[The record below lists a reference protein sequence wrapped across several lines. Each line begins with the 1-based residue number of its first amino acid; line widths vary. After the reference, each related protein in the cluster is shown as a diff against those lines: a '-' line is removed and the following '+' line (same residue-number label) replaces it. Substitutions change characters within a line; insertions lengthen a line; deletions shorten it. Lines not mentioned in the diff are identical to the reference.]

1 MLETPFAIKEVLR
14 TFPYMMLL
22 HPKADPSGDIEIYLV
37 RFFFPVETSLLTK
50 ICWEILTWSSD
61 TAGESPTECLSSLFL
76 LYPTLS
82 FPPLFSLCKI
92 SVLTLPLLSAPLQY
106 KPVGFSILPTTVT
119 HCVGMEGKKGKCRR
133 TAFFSLTLVITLSS
147 FLEVNSNSFRGWNYD
162 TSQEKMAKWTKSIQ
176 K

>member
-1 MLETPFAIKEVLR
+1 
-14 TFPYMMLL
+14 MMLL
-22 HPKADPSGDIEIYLV
+22 HPKADPSRDIEIYLV

-50 ICWEILTWSSD
+50 VCWEILTWSSASALIQPGNLPLN
-61 TAGESPTECLSSLFL
+61 TCLPFFL

-176 K
+176 N